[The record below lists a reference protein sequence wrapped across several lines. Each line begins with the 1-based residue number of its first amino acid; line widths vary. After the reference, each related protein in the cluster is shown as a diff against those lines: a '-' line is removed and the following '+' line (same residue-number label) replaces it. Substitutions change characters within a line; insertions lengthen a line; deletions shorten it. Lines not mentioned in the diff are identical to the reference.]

1 MEVGEL
7 FANFGILFK
16 VGKWIADFKLWLWYW
31 NWKEVNKLN
40 ADFRLFI
47 VSIGFVDFKVFGGRT
62 GLG

>member
-1 MEVGEL
+1 MEVDEP

-16 VGKWIADFKLWLWYW
+16 VGKWVADFKFWLWYK
-31 NWKEVNKLN
+31 NRKEVGEPN

-47 VSIGFVDFKVFGGRT
+47 VDIGFADFKVFGGRT